1 MYKLVYR
8 LLIIAGFILNIFN
21 VATAQE
27 CKDMKHKCEG
37 YGSPYKYSGQ
47 SKGGT
52 FELGQVSQFKMVTF
66 AGFKYSVSL
75 CAEKQLDGIFFRIKE
90 DSENGKVL
98 YDGQKDDDGY
108 NWKQFYIEKSQYLI
122 IEVVAPDK
130 DPSKELDYE
139 DTFGCVAVTIEYYK
153 VGKKGF

>member
-1 MYKLVYR
+1 MYR
-8 LLIIAGFILNIFN
+8 LLFVVSLFLGLANIT
-21 VATAQE
+21 TAQS
-27 CKDMKHKCEG
+27 CKSMKHKCEG

-52 FELGQVSQFKMVTF
+52 FELGQTSQFKIVTF

-75 CAEKQLDGIFFRIKE
+75 CAEEQLDGIFFRIKE
-90 DSENGKVL
+90 DTENGKIL
-98 YDGQKDDDGY
+98 YDGEKDSSGY
-108 NWKQFYIEKSQYLI
+108 NWKQFYIEKSQSLI

-130 DPSKELDYE
+130 DPSKEIDDE